1 MANENNMA
9 NASVT
14 RIQFKND
21 SIFESL
27 NRSEKQK
34 VINLGYNNND
44 DAIVISYILLLSVGS
59 NWKKI
64 KDLAASI
71 KKEKSKL
78 IKNNEKIDS
87 LRSDF
92 YNLAGIY
99 YNEFEYEITNT
110 IQDYRI

>member
-1 MANENNMA
+1 MA

-27 NRSEKQK
+27 NSSKKQK
-34 VINLGYNNND
+34 VINLGYNNNG
-44 DAIVISYILLLSVGS
+44 DAIVISYILLLSVDS

-71 KKEKSKL
+71 KEEKSKL

-87 LRSDF
+87 LNSDF
-92 YNLAGIY
+92 YDLAKIY
-99 YNEFEYEITNT
+99 YDEFEYEITNT
-110 IQDYRI
+110 IQDYKI